1 MNAEAWSVKHFSKTV
16 MMTVKE
22 WNQKQIFF
30 TFPRQFL
37 TNQGPP
43 PGPWICY
50 SEQWRKQNT
59 ITECDI
65 CTNLLNCI
73 CGYSEKC
80 TDTSVVCEAKRGSWW
95 GTTEH
100 GGCLGPRCCLSS
112 SATPPS
118 SSVGDSSIEVEVSH
132 VFGRFLR
139 SAHLLIVEDDP
150 PAGKKGF

>member
-1 MNAEAWSVKHFSKTV
+1 MQKLDLWSTFQKLSWWP
-16 MMTVKE
+16 

-59 ITECDI
+59 INRMRHLHQFIELHMRIFWEMHRHFCRVWSKTGQLVGYYWTRWVFGSTLLLVFKCD
-65 CTNLLNCI
+65 
-73 CGYSEKC
+73 
-80 TDTSVVCEAKRGSWW
+80 A
-95 GTTEH
+95 
-100 GGCLGPRCCLSS
+100 
-112 SATPPS
+112 PS

-150 PAGKKGF
+150 PTEEKGF